1 MVKSNFPRRKSRFY
15 DMLVFFCL
23 LFLVVG
29 YQPLIFSK
37 AESSFEESIS
47 LDINVSGNLPSYVDV
62 IIRMELFSIKGL
74 STYTSVF
81 MNEIYKKIEIDWG
94 FNWYESTLYVGVVF
108 DSSSLSSIEEGKII
122 ADRIIKRAE
131 NIWET
136 KLSYEGYNIQ
146 LYGIQGQDFND
157 TVYNYRA
164 KEEHSLQ
171 KLRDILNRYCPAD
184 GFGKILRSM
193 TFWEDVDIFLSL
205 NLDEQCNPAWNM
217 SVMIPYNRYFLVK
230 PDQKYSI
237 SLRNLTGYPEP
248 IQSLPE
254 ASHSYLFL
262 SVYDTLYEYVLKAQ
276 PLPKNMRAGWEFDY
290 FQQDIKGGSVDDLGI
305 IFSYVTPPTERSM
318 ITIICEFGAFMAVL
332 IVVSIF
338 VERIRTRPEREYLK
352 MQQKLKKMDLS
363 L

>member
-1 MVKSNFPRRKSRFY
+1 MFMSNASRKKSRFY
-15 DMLVFFCL
+15 NAFVFFCL
-23 LFLVVG
+23 FILVAG

-37 AESSFEESIS
+37 AESSFEESIY
-47 LDINVSGNLPSYVDV
+47 LDVNVSGPLPSYVDV
-62 IIRMELFSIKGL
+62 IVRMELFSIKGL

-94 FNWYESTLYVGVVF
+94 FSRYENTLYVGVVF
-108 DSSSLSSIEEGKII
+108 DSSSLSSVEGGKII
-122 ADRIIKRAE
+122 ADRIIERAE
-131 NIWET
+131 NVWGI
-136 KLSYEGYNIQ
+136 KLSYEGYNIK

-171 KLRDILNRYCPAD
+171 KLRDILKQYCPVE
-184 GFGKILRSM
+184 GFGNILHSM
-193 TFWEDVDIFLSL
+193 TYWENVDIHLNL

-230 PDQKYSI
+230 PDQKYSV
-237 SLRNLTGYPEP
+237 SLRNLTGYPEF
-248 IQSLPE
+248 IKSLPE

-276 PLPKNMRAGWEFDY
+276 PLPQDMRAGWEFDY

-305 IFSYVTPPTERSM
+305 IFSYVKPSTERSF
-318 ITIICEFGAFMAVL
+318 ITLICEFGVFLAVL

-338 VERIRTRPEREYLK
+338 IERIRTRSERKFLK
-352 MQQKLKKMDLS
+352 MQQKLKKSNL
-363 L
+363 